1 MITAT
6 KLRPGMMIIY
16 NGDLHRVLKVDHI
29 TPGKGKAHVQATLR
43 NIKSGNSLPTRWN
56 SDDKIERAFL
66 EEHEMQYL
74 YDDGE
79 RYHLMNT
86 ETYEQIE
93 MDHEMFGDAINYI
106 LPNENVKVTF
116 YEGQPVGLDLP
127 QTVDLMVVEAEPAIR
142 KQTAQATYKR
152 CKVETGLEVM
162 VPNFIEA
169 GTKIRINTE
178 TGEYQERA

>member
-1 MITAT
+1 MIVAT
-6 KLRPGMMIIY
+6 KLRSGMMIIY
-16 NGDLHRVLKVDHI
+16 NGDLHRVLKVDHV

-56 SDDKIERAFL
+56 SDDKIEQAFL

-127 QTVDLMVVEAEPAIR
+127 QTVDLMVVEADPAIR

-169 GTKIRINTE
+169 GTRIRINTE